1 MKTVLITGAASGIG
15 LATAR
20 RFASEGWFVGLY
32 DINGEDI
39 ERHLS
44 GGEFPLSCGAAC
56 DVTDSDSV
64 KKALAHFAEAGNGRM
79 DVLINNAGVLT
90 AGHFESIA
98 SEAHEA
104 MIRVNVLGLTNVAQL
119 AFPLLKNTQN
129 STLLNLCSV
138 SSVYGV
144 PLLAVYS
151 ASKFYVNGL
160 TQALSIEW
168 AEHGIRV
175 LSIKPP
181 FVSTAMVED
190 MPGQL
195 MKTLTV
201 DFSPEQIADEI
212 MNALA
217 GSGDSYLVGWKAKTL
232 GFFARILPAR
242 LARRVVK
249 YVTGY

>member
-32 DINGEDI
+32 DIDGAAV

-44 GGEFPLSCGAAC
+44 GGEFPLACGSAC
-56 DVTDSDSV
+56 DVTDRGSV
-64 KKALAHFAEAGNGRM
+64 IAALAHFADAGNGHL
-79 DVLINNAGVLT
+79 DVLINNAGVLA
-90 AGHFESIA
+90 AGHFESIE
-98 SEAHEA
+98 SEAHDA
-104 MIRVNVLGLTNVAQL
+104 MIRVNVLGLTTVAQS

-129 STLLNLCSV
+129 STLVNLCSV
-138 SSVYGV
+138 SSLYGV

-151 ASKFYVNGL
+151 ASKFYVDGL

-181 FVSTAMVED
+181 FVSTAMVEG
-190 MPGQL
+190 MPEQL

-201 DFSPEQIADEI
+201 DFSPEQIAGVV
-212 MNALA
+212 MRALA
-217 GSGDSYLVGWKAKTL
+217 GSSDSYLVGWKAKVL

-242 LARRVVK
+242 LARGVVK
-249 YVTGY
+249 HVTGY

>member
-1 MKTVLITGAASGIG
+1 
-15 LATAR
+15 
-20 RFASEGWFVGLY
+20 
-32 DINGEDI
+32 
-39 ERHLS
+39 
-44 GGEFPLSCGAAC
+44 
-56 DVTDSDSV
+56 
-64 KKALAHFAEAGNGRM
+64 M
-79 DVLINNAGVLT
+79 DVLINNAGVLS
-90 AGHFESIA
+90 AGHFESIE
-98 SEAHEA
+98 SEAHDA

-160 TQALSIEW
+160 TQALNIEW

-181 FVSTAMVED
+181 FVSTAMVEG

-195 MKTLTV
+195 TKTLAV
-201 DFSPEQIADEI
+201 EFSPEQIADAI

-217 GSGDSYLVGWKAKTL
+217 GSGDSYLVGWKAKAL
-232 GFFARILPAR
+232 GFFAKVLPAR
-242 LARRVVK
+242 LAHGIVK

>member
-1 MKTVLITGAASGIG
+1 
-15 LATAR
+15 
-20 RFASEGWFVGLY
+20 
-32 DINGEDI
+32 
-39 ERHLS
+39 LS

-56 DVTDSDSV
+56 DVTDRDSV
-64 KKALAHFAEAGNGRM
+64 KKALVHFAEAGNGRM

-90 AGHFESIA
+90 AGHFESIE

-104 MIRVNVLGLTNVAQL
+104 MIRVNVLGLTNVAQS

-138 SSVYGV
+138 SSVHGV

-168 AEHGIRV
+168 AEYGIRV

-190 MPGQL
+190 MPEQL

-201 DFSPEQIADEI
+201 DFSPEQIADAI

-242 LARRVVK
+242 LVHGIVK

>member
-32 DINGEDI
+32 DIDAEAVD
-39 ERHLS
+39 RHLS
-44 GGEFPLSCGAAC
+44 SGEFPSSCGAVC
-56 DVTDSDSV
+56 DVTDRGSV
-64 KKALAHFAEAGNGRM
+64 KNALAHFAEAGDGRM
-79 DVLINNAGVLT
+79 DLLINNAGVLT
-90 AGHFESIA
+90 AGHFESIE

-138 SSVYGV
+138 SSVHGV

-151 ASKFYVNGL
+151 ASKFYVDGL
-160 TQALSIEW
+160 TQALNIEW

-181 FVSTAMVED
+181 FVSTAMVEGI
-190 MPGQL
+190 PEQL
-195 MKTLTV
+195 TRTLTV
-201 DFSPEQIADEI
+201 DFSPEQIADAI
-212 MNALA
+212 MSALA
-217 GSGDSYLVGWKAKTL
+217 GSGDSYLVGWKAKIL
-232 GFFARILPAR
+232 GFFAGILPAR
-242 LARRVVK
+242 LTRRIVK
-249 YVTGY
+249 HVTGY